1 MDGSWL
7 GNLQVVAAVM
17 SLNMTDKRKKDFQE
31 DVRST
36 KTRNEKC
43 PAIKLKGNCS
53 FGSGWWCALKVDGIM
68 ANGIK

>member
-1 MDGSWL
+1 
-7 GNLQVVAAVM
+7 M

-31 DVRST
+31 DVRSE

-53 FGSGWWCALKVDGIM
+53 CSGWWCALKVDGIM